1 MTISVVLFL
10 LFVLLK
16 PFYIFPS
23 GSIGIG
29 DLTAGLCF
37 LSLLMRRI
45 RNKKWKLFYKQD
57 YLLYFFVVCA
67 AVINCIYYVMDSSG
81 DFLKNTS
88 FWVYSGMIVW
98 CFRELS
104 EEEKFYK
111 WLNLVLK
118 FNILLQ
124 LGIYLSGYGRIYYE
138 YWDANR
144 YMGTFNNPNQM
155 AYVLFLIILLIYLDD
170 ITHRRKSFWV
180 FFFID
185 GGLILLTKSTGI
197 FLGWFLLLVGTM
209 GINLYNRYRDGKISG
224 KLILT
229 AAVGVAALIT
239 VGLVLIW
246 PEKGFV
252 IQEENYNI
260 ITRIQ
265 EKLALVSEGGLR
277 QVIIDRGGE
286 KILYYP
292 QYLLYGAGE
301 GGFHRFPLAVVW
313 KSEIHSTIFS
323 VWFSYGLIPF
333 ILISLWVYKN
343 LKKVNFLYWP
353 VYAALFVESMTVIN
367 YRQPFFWMILIYAGM
382 RRQEDD
388 DGRSKGKICRVAE
401 KCFQRSRIDRRAK
414 GDFK

>member
-1 MTISVVLFL
+1 MTISASLFL

-29 DLTAGLCF
+29 DLAAGLCC
-37 LSLLMRRI
+37 LSLLLRRI
-45 RNKKWKLFYKQD
+45 CKKRWNLFYKQD
-57 YLLYFFVVCA
+57 CLLYLFVVCA
-67 AVINCIYYVMDSSG
+67 SVINCIYYVIDPSV

-88 FWVYSGMIVW
+88 FWIYSGMVIW
-98 CFRELS
+98 CFRELA
-104 EEEKFYK
+104 EEKNFFIG
-111 WLNLVLK
+111 LNLVLK

-124 LGIYLSGYGRIYYE
+124 FGIYVSGYGRIYYE
-138 YWDANR
+138 YWDASR

-155 AYVLFLIILLIYLDD
+155 AYILFLIILLIYLYD
-170 ITHRRKSFWV
+170 ITHHRKSFWM
-180 FFFID
+180 FFFI
-185 GGLILLTKSTGI
+185 GGALILLTKSTGI
-197 FLGWFLLLVGTM
+197 FLGWMLLLVGTACI
-209 GINLYNRYRDGKISG
+209 GLYTKFCDGRISG

-229 AAVGVAALIT
+229 MVAGTAAVCII
-239 VGLVLIW
+239 GLVLIW

-252 IQEENYNI
+252 IQEENYNL

-265 EKLALVSEGGLR
+265 EKLALISEGGVL

-333 ILISLWVYKN
+333 TLLSAWVYNN
-343 LKKVNFLYWP
+343 LKKIDFLYWP

-382 RRQEDD
+382 RRQKDN
-388 DGRSKGKICRVAE
+388 DGRSNGKIQRMAE
-401 KCFQRSRIDRRAK
+401 ERFSRSRINGRA
-414 GDFK
+414 